1 MRHGARRR
9 TRLLGWSGVLPHACQ
24 LLTCPRCPPAAPPT
38 HTYHEQGTD
47 KKGNPIQ
54 YDLEGPINFS
64 VFPGLQVRCARCA
77 RCAVLPP
84 TQSAAE
90 WIRALQYHAM
100 RCNVSRPRLTPAA
113 RCPAP
118 HDAQG
123 GPHNHTISGLACA
136 LKQAATPEFKAY
148 QQQVRRACRP
158 PPSLPSPAQASLHD
172 RCILLVASPCWCEA
186 ACAWPVLNLPPC
198 CLPRPPARPP
208 TRPPARRCCAT
219 RKRWP
224 RACSTAATPW
234 SAAAPTTT
242 SC

>member
-1 MRHGARRR
+1 M
-9 TRLLGWSGVLPHACQ
+9 LPHACQ

-148 QQQVRRACRP
+148 QEQVWGGGWGGCLGGGVLGGMRQHVTVCGWAGPRPAALPSAACP
-158 PPSLPSPAQASLHD
+158 AHLFAQPAPPSCFA
-172 RCILLVASPCWCEA
+172 
-186 ACAWPVLNLPPC
+186 
-198 CLPRPPARPP
+198 CLPARRPPA
-208 TRPPARRCCAT
+208 
-219 RKRWP
+219 
-224 RACSTAATPW
+224 
-234 SAAAPTTT
+234 
-242 SC
+242 